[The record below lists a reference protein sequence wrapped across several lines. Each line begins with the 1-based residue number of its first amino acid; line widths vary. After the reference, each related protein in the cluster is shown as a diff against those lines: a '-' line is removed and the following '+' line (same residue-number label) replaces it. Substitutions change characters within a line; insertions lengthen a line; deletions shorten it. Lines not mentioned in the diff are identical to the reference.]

1 MVPSSPELAAAS
13 SAEEVVRAATRGEG
27 LRVVLWG
34 ASRSGR
40 TTVLHHLAAAAMRRG
55 PVTCA
60 GIEAPTVS
68 VAWCELRTRAGR
80 VARVLGLEGEPGEGA
95 ESALLEGADVVLFVA
110 DSHKRR
116 LGANR
121 GSAVALLRKLPSPRV
136 VLCVHKRDLPLAL
149 GLEVVTR
156 ELAPLG
162 AVEVA
167 ESVGP
172 DGRRAEALL
181 DAVLRALESASARAI
196 AG

>member
-13 SAEEVVRAATRGEG
+13 SAEQVVRAVTRAEG
-27 LRVVLWG
+27 PRVVIWG

-40 TTVLHHLAAAAMRRG
+40 STVLRYLAAAAMRRG
-55 PVTCA
+55 PVTCTA
-60 GIEAPTVS
+60 LEAPSVS
-68 VAWCELRTRAGR
+68 VAWCEIGDGAGR
-80 VARVLGLEGEPGEGA
+80 RIQVIGLEGEPGEAA
-95 ESALLEGADVVLFVA
+95 ESALLEGASVVLFVA

-121 GSAVALLRKLPSPRV
+121 GSAVSLLRKVPSPRV
-136 VLCVHKRDLPLAL
+136 VLCVHKRDLALAL

-162 AVEVA
+162 ASEVA
-167 ESVGP
+167 ESVGA

-181 DAVLRALESASARAI
+181 DAVLRALDGACASAI